1 MKFAK
6 LLRAVSISVIASVL
20 LICVLGGVGS
30 VVVLRALSRIQF
42 NWEGSAAFF
51 EMLAEAGHHALF
63 NGDTEQRV
71 QMIDA
76 LGQSGAAALDYV
88 PYLTAATGDPDE
100 AVRNA
105 AGRALVLI
113 DPPKQEP

>member
-1 MKFAK
+1 MKLAK
-6 LLRAVSISVIASVL
+6 LLRVVCISVIASVVL
-20 LICVLGGVGS
+20 MIVLGVVGS
-30 VVVLRALSRIQF
+30 LVLLRGLSRIHIDGDAF
-42 NWEGSAAFF
+42 AAFF

-63 NGDTEQRV
+63 NGDSEQRV

-76 LGQSGAAALDYV
+76 LGQSGSAARDYV
-88 PYLTAATGDPDE
+88 PYLTAATGDPNE
-100 AVRNA
+100 AVRDA